1 MCNRVSIPMNFS
13 KESVRDLP
21 SKNFDQTIPTF
32 WLLEGLVM
40 YLDVDTV
47 KSMLNE
53 IYQISANN
61 SCILVNYLDQCPAS
75 KSDFIV

>member
-1 MCNRVSIPMNFS
+1 MNFS

-53 IYQISANN
+53 IY
-61 SCILVNYLDQCPAS
+61 
-75 KSDFIV
+75 